1 MTLEIRQIRLVKALV
16 EYGNFARAA
25 KALSMT
31 QPGLSKAIQ
40 HLEQH
45 LGVKLFDRNKREV
58 TPTVF
63 GQHILRFGSNMLQDL
78 AAMERDLL
86 LLKGNE
92 SGELIIG
99 TGPIP
104 AETFLGTA
112 LGKLATRHP
121 RLHIRVIVERPPFL
135 FPMLHQRKIDV
146 MIADTR
152 GIDITD
158 DLDVTLLPQ
167 QPICFIG
174 RSGHPLACC
183 NTIPFA
189 QIFDFPLAVPWLPQ
203 SILTLLARSLGRE
216 ASTIGLFPNG
226 MIECNNFKLLS
237 DVVICSNAIGCGP
250 KAIFAEV
257 LESGKADLL
266 PVESGGMSSQYQM
279 VCLNRYSLSPALE
292 IFRTILLETV
302 NIEVNYSS

>member
-40 HLEQH
+40 HQEQH

-63 GQHILRFGSNMLQDL
+63 WSAHPAVWFQHAPGSGGNGAGSAL
-78 AAMERDLL
+78 AQSV
-86 LLKGNE
+86 

-135 FPMLHQRKIDV
+135 FPM
-146 MIADTR
+146 
-152 GIDITD
+152 
-158 DLDVTLLPQ
+158 
-167 QPICFIG
+167 
-174 RSGHPLACC
+174 S
-183 NTIPFA
+183 
-189 QIFDFPLAVPWLPQ
+189 
-203 SILTLLARSLGRE
+203 
-216 ASTIGLFPNG
+216 ASTQDR
-226 MIECNNFKLLS
+226 CH
-237 DVVICSNAIGCGP
+237 DRRHTR
-250 KAIFAEV
+250 
-257 LESGKADLL
+257 D
-266 PVESGGMSSQYQM
+266 
-279 VCLNRYSLSPALE
+279 
-292 IFRTILLETV
+292 
-302 NIEVNYSS
+302 